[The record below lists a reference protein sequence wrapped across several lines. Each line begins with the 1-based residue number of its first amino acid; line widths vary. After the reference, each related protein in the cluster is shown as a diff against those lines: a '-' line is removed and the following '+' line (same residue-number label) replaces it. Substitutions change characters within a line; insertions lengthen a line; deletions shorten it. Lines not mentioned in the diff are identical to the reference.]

1 MNKLVYAFVWT
12 AFLFFACMQSE
23 KQEAVLVT
31 DGLPYYQDP
40 SFTPFWFAKQ
50 QLPDTLHRIPAFD
63 FLNQDGVT
71 ITRDS
76 LEGKIAVVDFFFT
89 KCPGIC
95 PKLAKHM
102 RMVLDS
108 CQNNQQ
114 VILLSHS
121 VTPEYDTGKVLQEYA
136 QRVGAVAGQ
145 WHLLTGDKKAIY
157 TIARKSYFADE
168 DLGLQKN
175 ENDFLHTENLILL
188 DRQQHIRGVYKGT
201 NWAEVQQLIADIK
214 TLSKE

>member
-1 MNKLVYAFVWT
+1 MNKLVYAFVCT
-12 AFLFFACMQSE
+12 AFLFFACKQSE
-23 KQEAVLVT
+23 KQESVLVA

-63 FLNQDGVT
+63 FLNQDGDT

-76 LEGKIAVVDFFFT
+76 IEGKIAVVDFFFT

-108 CQNNQQ
+108 CQNDQQ
-114 VILLSHS
+114 VVLLSHS

-136 QRVGAVAGQ
+136 QRVGAVTGQ

>member
-12 AFLFFACMQSE
+12 AFLFFACKQSE
-23 KQEAVLVT
+23 KQEAVLVA

-40 SFTPFWFAKQ
+40 SFTPFWFTKQ
-50 QLPDTLHRIPAFD
+50 QLPDTIHRIPAFD
-63 FLNQDGVT
+63 FLNQNGVT

-76 LEGKIAVVDFFFT
+76 IEGKIAVVDFFFT

-108 CQNNQQ
+108 CQNDQQ
-114 VILLSHS
+114 VVLLSHS

-136 QRVGAVAGQ
+136 QRVGAVTGQ